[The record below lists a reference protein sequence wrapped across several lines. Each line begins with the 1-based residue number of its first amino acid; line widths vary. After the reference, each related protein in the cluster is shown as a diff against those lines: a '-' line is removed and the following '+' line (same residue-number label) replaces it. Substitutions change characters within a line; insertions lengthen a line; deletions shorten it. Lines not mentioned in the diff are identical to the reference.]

1 MSASK
6 STDRW
11 PMQIA
16 LQHESILTRG
26 WETERWSIKA
36 LMPYSAEDEGKSKG
50 YTDIE
55 LQLHKDER
63 TAYRFNLNSA
73 SPHLFVLC
81 NENET
86 DNALT
91 AIHITASQDEA
102 ASFMDGEHPVLETPM
117 PAAVQCWI
125 DTYLG
130 IHGELI
136 DEGKK
141 KKRKGKGRSSE
152 R

>member
-1 MSASK
+1 MSSSK
-6 STDRW
+6 SIDRW

-16 LQHESILTRG
+16 LQHESVLTRG
-26 WETERWSIKA
+26 WETERWSIKE
-36 LMPYSAEDEGKSKG
+36 LIPQTDEREG
-50 YTDIE
+50 YTHIV
-55 LQLHKDER
+55 LALYKDER

-81 NENET
+81 DEDET
-86 DNALT
+86 TNQLSAM
-91 AIHITASQDEA
+91 HITASQDEA
-102 ASFMDGEHPVLETPM
+102 ASFMDGEHQVLEIAM

-125 DTYLG
+125 DSYLG

-141 KKRKGKGRSSE
+141 KRKSGKGRSSG

>member
-1 MSASK
+1 MSAGK

-26 WETERWSIKA
+26 WETERWSIKE
-36 LMPYSAEDEGKSKG
+36 LMPDVAKREG
-50 YTDIE
+50 YNDIE
-55 LQLHKDER
+55 LELHKDER

-81 NENET
+81 NEDET

-102 ASFMDGEHPVLETPM
+102 ASFMDGEHPILETPM

-125 DTYLG
+125 DNYLG

-141 KKRKGKGRSSE
+141 KKKKGKGRSSE

>member
-1 MSASK
+1 MSATK

-16 LQHESILTRG
+16 LQHETVLTRG
-26 WETERWSIKA
+26 WETERWSIKE
-36 LMPYSAEDEGKSKG
+36 LVPKSDEQES
-50 YTDIE
+50 YINIDLE
-55 LQLHKDER
+55 LHKDER
-63 TAYRFNLNSA
+63 TAYRFNLNST

-81 NENET
+81 DEDET
-86 DNALT
+86 DGALT
-91 AIHITASQDEA
+91 PIHITASQDEA
-102 ASFMDGEHPVLETPM
+102 ASFMDGEHQVLETPM
-117 PAAVQCWI
+117 PAAVQCWL
-125 DTYLG
+125 DSYLG

-141 KKRKGKGRSSE
+141 KKKRGKGRSSE

>member
-1 MSASK
+1 MSAEK

-11 PMQIA
+11 PMQVA
-16 LQHESILTRG
+16 LQHESFMARG
-26 WETERWSIKA
+26 WETERWSIKE
-36 LMPYSAEDEGKSKG
+36 LVPHTTLSEG
-50 YTDIE
+50 YTHIE
-55 LQLHKDER
+55 LALHKDER

-81 NENET
+81 NEDET
-86 DNALT
+86 NNLLT

-125 DTYLG
+125 DSYLG

-141 KKRKGKGRSSE
+141 KKKKGKGRSSE

>member
-11 PMQIA
+11 PMQIT
-16 LQHESILTRG
+16 LQHETLLTRG
-26 WETERWSIKA
+26 WETERWSIKD
-36 LMPYSAEDEGKSKG
+36 LMPDVAERAGYSN
-50 YTDIE
+50 IE
-55 LQLHKDER
+55 LTLHKDER
-63 TAYRFNLNSA
+63 SAYRFNLNAA

-81 NENET
+81 SEDET

-91 AIHITASQDEA
+91 AIHMTASQDEA
-102 ASFMDGEHPVLETPM
+102 ASFMDGEHQVLEIPM

-125 DTYLG
+125 DSYLG

>member
-1 MSASK
+1 MNLEK

-11 PMQIA
+11 PMQIC
-16 LQHESILTRG
+16 LQSEAVEVGG
-26 WETERWSIKA
+26 WESDRWRIRDLSPDMNIRED
-36 LMPYSAEDEGKSKG
+36 YSSLTLE
-50 YTDIE
+50 
-55 LQLHKDER
+55 LHKDER
-63 TAYRFNLNSA
+63 SAYRFNLNST

-81 NENET
+81 DEDEASG
-86 DNALT
+86 DLVPM
-91 AIHITASQDEA
+91 HITASQDEA
-102 ASFMDGEHPVLETPM
+102 ASFMDGEHQLLETPM

-136 DEGKK
+136 DEDKKK
-141 KKRKGKGRSSE
+141 KKRGKGRSSE

>member
-1 MSASK
+1 MMSASK
-6 STDRW
+6 SIDRW

-16 LQHESILTRG
+16 LQHEPVLTRG
-26 WETERWSIKA
+26 WETERWSIKE
-36 LMPYSAEDEGKSKG
+36 LIPRSDERES
-50 YTDIE
+50 YINIDLE
-55 LQLHKDER
+55 LYKDER

-81 NENET
+81 DEDET
-86 DNALT
+86 DGTLT
-91 AIHITASQDEA
+91 PVHMTASQDDA
-102 ASFMDGEHPVLETPM
+102 ASFMDGEHQILETPM
-117 PAAVQCWI
+117 PAAVQCWV
-125 DTYLG
+125 DSYLG

-141 KKRKGKGRSSE
+141 KKKRGKGRSSE

>member
-1 MSASK
+1 MTAVK

-11 PMQIA
+11 PMQVA

-26 WETERWSIKA
+26 WETERWSIKE
-36 LMPYSAEDEGKSKG
+36 LMPDEAKREG
-50 YTDIE
+50 YANVE
-55 LQLHKDER
+55 LELHKDER
-63 TAYRFNLNSA
+63 SAYRFNLNSA
-73 SPHLFVLC
+73 FPHLFVLC
-81 NENET
+81 NEDET
-86 DNALT
+86 NNALT
-91 AIHITASQDEA
+91 AIHITASQDKA
-102 ASFMDGEHPVLETPM
+102 ASFMDGEHTILETPM

-125 DTYLG
+125 DSYLG

-141 KKRKGKGRSSE
+141 KKKKGKGRSSE